1 MKWLNWAP
9 LAIIWLPMIII
20 LLTGCATTPDP
31 EVRTVRVEVPIE
43 VPCVDVKDVPERP
56 AIDKITIDS
65 KPGEKIAAV
74 VIHRERLIAHAG
86 ELESLLVSCT
96 E

>member
-1 MKWLNWAP
+1 MRYL
-9 LAIIWLPMIII
+9 I
-20 LLTGCATTPDP
+20 LTALFLTGCATTPDP

-43 VPCVDVKDVPERP
+43 VPCVDAKDVPARP

-96 E
+96 K

>member
-1 MKWLNWAP
+1 MRYL
-9 LAIIWLPMIII
+9 I
-20 LLTGCATTPDP
+20 LTTLFLTGCATTPDP

-43 VPCVDVKDVPERP
+43 VPCVDAKDVPERP

-74 VIHRERLIAHAG
+74 VIHRERLIAHSG
-86 ELESLLVSCT
+86 ELESLLVSCV

>member
-1 MKWLNWAP
+1 MYTKRVFLYISVLTCIV
-9 LAIIWLPMIII
+9 LA
-20 LLTGCATTPDP
+20 GCASTSEP
-31 EVRTVRVEVPIE
+31 EIRTVRVEVPIE
-43 VPCVDVKDVPERP
+43 VPCIDAKDVPPRP

-74 VIHRERLIAHAG
+74 VIHRERLISHAG
-86 ELESLLVSCT
+86 TLESLLVSCT